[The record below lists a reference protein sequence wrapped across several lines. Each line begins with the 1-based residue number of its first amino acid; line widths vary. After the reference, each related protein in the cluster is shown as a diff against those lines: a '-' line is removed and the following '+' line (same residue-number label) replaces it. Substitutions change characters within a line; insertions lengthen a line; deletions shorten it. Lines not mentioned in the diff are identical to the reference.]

1 MSQLADIGVTGL
13 AGVSGFIQPKY
24 LMAAAMLTI
33 ALAMYH
39 FSVLSPGAG
48 FAWFATAR
56 VYQMAVLPVLFL
68 TITSFSYVGLP
79 PEKSSQAS
87 ALINVARNLGGSIG
101 VSTAQTILVRRGQFH
116 QSHLSGHIFPSSVQF
131 RETLRPVGAYFMARG
146 GSVADSQSKAIGW
159 VGRTVVNRA
168 ASLSYVD
175 VFAALGL
182 LALMM
187 IPVAFT
193 LSRVDLGRRAAAG

>member
-39 FSVLSPGAG
+39 FSGLSPGAG

-116 QSHLSGHIFPSSVQF
+116 QSHLSEHIFPSSVQF
-131 RETLRPVGAYFMARG
+131 RETCDRSAPTSWRVAARSLTLRARPLVGLG
-146 GSVADSQSKAIGW
+146 GRSSIEQPPCHMSMFLRRSAC
-159 VGRTVVNRA
+159 
-168 ASLSYVD
+168 SL
-175 VFAALGL
+175 L
-182 LALMM
+182 
-187 IPVAFT
+187 
-193 LSRVDLGRRAAAG
+193 